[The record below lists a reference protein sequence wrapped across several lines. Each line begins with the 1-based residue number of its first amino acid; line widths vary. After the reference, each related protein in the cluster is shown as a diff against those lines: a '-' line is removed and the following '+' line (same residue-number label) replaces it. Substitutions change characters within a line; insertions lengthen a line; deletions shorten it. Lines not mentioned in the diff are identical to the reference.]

1 MDRRLEQEVEMSVM
15 GRFQVKEW
23 PEHRNIDK
31 VLRMLLFCLSTVKFA
46 AV

>member
-1 MDRRLEQEVEMSVM
+1 MAVM

-23 PEHRNIDK
+23 SKHRNIDE